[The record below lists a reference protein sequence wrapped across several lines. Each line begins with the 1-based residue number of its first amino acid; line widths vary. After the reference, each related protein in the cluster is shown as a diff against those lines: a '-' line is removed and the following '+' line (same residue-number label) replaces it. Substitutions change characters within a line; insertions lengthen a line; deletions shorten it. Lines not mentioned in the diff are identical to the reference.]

1 MYLEADFKWKKGRAK
16 KESWI
21 APRKKSRA
29 KRRKI
34 VAPKKKKKKK
44 KKKTQSRQGKKVV
57 PKKKKET
64 KKKKRSLAKEKKS
77 RQKKKINQIASKKIS
92 RQGKIYSRIYMCVA
106 PIFVSWFELVR
117 IWSMQWKVKSESV
130 WCFIKVHSNFASF
143 LVSFHG
149 RFLAPKINFEFC
161 DSRADRVD

>member
-29 KRRKI
+29 KRRKT

-44 KKKTQSRQGKKVV
+44 KKKNTVSPRKKSRAKKKKRNQKKKAQSRQGKKVT
-57 PKKKKET
+57 P
-64 KKKKRSLAKEKKS
+64 
-77 RQKKKINQIASKKIS
+77 KKKINQIAPKKIS
-92 RQGKIYSRIYMCVA
+92 RQGKIYSLIYMCVA

-143 LVSFHG
+143 LVSFRG